1 MKIEQR
7 RWFPEKGWQ
16 GESAADIAGQAQLVF
31 VFGDRRA
38 LETGG
43 DFDRIKEFY
52 PRANIVG
59 CSSSGEI
66 SGSEVTDGCL
76 AVTAVVFERARVE
89 TAKVKI
95 EGPDR
100 SYEAGEK
107 LAGLLDPAG
116 LDHVMIFSDG
126 LMVNGSELVKGLKKR
141 LAANVGI
148 TGGLAGDG
156 TLFQRTLVC
165 CGDAPEPGKIAAV
178 GFYGPGIKIGFGS
191 MGGWVPFGPERAVTR
206 SQGNVLFELDGAP
219 AVELYKKYL
228 GEEADDLS
236 ANRFYFPL
244 SIRLNDGESGVV
256 RTILAVNEQDKSL
269 TFAGDVPQGTPAR
282 LMKAKFEMLV
292 DGSAQAAH
300 TASRAMGSPSPDLA
314 ILFSCVG
321 RKIVLK
327 QRVEEEVECVRK
339 AFGQRSALTGFYSY
353 GEIGPFDRSGQCQL
367 HNQTMT
373 ITAISEE

>member
-1 MKIEQR
+1 MKIEQK
-7 RWFPEKGWQ
+7 RWSPEKGWQ
-16 GESAADIAGQAQLVF
+16 GESAAGMAGLAQLVF
-31 VFGDRRA
+31 VFRGRQA
-38 LETGG
+38 LETRGN
-43 DFDRIKEFY
+43 FDQIRKFY
-52 PRANIVG
+52 PRAHIVG

-76 AVTAVVFERARVE
+76 AVTAAVFERTRVE
-89 TAKVKI
+89 VAGVKI

-100 SYEAGEK
+100 SREAGER
-107 LAGLLDPAG
+107 LAGLLSPAG
-116 LDHVMIFSDG
+116 LKHVMIFSDG
-126 LMVNGSELVKGLKKR
+126 LLVNGSELVQGLTGR
-141 LAANVGI
+141 LPASAGI

-178 GFYGPGIKIGFGS
+178 GFYGPGIKIGYGS
-191 MGGWVPFGPERAVTR
+191 MGGWVPFGPERTVTR
-206 SQGNVLFELDGAP
+206 SKGNVLFELDGAP

-228 GEEADDLS
+228 GEEANDLS

-244 SIRLNDGESGVV
+244 SVRLSEGEDGVV
-256 RTILAVNEQDKSL
+256 RTILAVNEQDNSL
-269 TFAGDVPQGTPAR
+269 TFAGDVPQGVRAR

-300 TASRAMGSPSPDLA
+300 TASRAMGSPAPELA

-327 QRVEEEVECVRK
+327 QRVEEEVECVRNV
-339 AFGQRSALTGFYSY
+339 FGQRPVLTGFYSY
-353 GEIGPFDRSGQCQL
+353 GEIGPFDRSGQCRL